1 MKKDM
6 EILSSEAVENEN
18 LFFDSNS
25 DNKKPSVIHEET
37 EYLKQ
42 KDKEWLKRQYKS
54 MKMEIQLVSNE
65 AVEDEDL
72 FFDSDSDNK
81 KPNANNKDKKENDV
95 NENEEKQTQTQKN
108 LV

>member
-42 KDKEWLKRQYKS
+42 KDKE
-54 MKMEIQLVSNE
+54 
-65 AVEDEDL
+65 
-72 FFDSDSDNK
+72 
-81 KPNANNKDKKENDV
+81 
-95 NENEEKQTQTQKN
+95 
-108 LV
+108 

>member
-1 MKKDM
+1 
-6 EILSSEAVENEN
+6 
-18 LFFDSNS
+18 
-25 DNKKPSVIHEET
+25 
-37 EYLKQ
+37 
-42 KDKEWLKRQYKS
+42 

-72 FFDSDSDNK
+72 FFDSASDNK
-81 KPNANNKDKKENDV
+81 KTNANNKDKKENDV